1 MSSLNVGSIFKHSL
15 TQKRS
20 LIFKPLEVVGQPMQ
34 IVIEG
39 RLYFAYK
46 GQVVAKSVTYVNHE
60 SSISIPHVRSK
71 VV

>member
-1 MSSLNVGSIFKHSL
+1 M
-15 TQKRS
+15 
-20 LIFKPLEVVGQPMQ
+20 FKPPQVVGQPMQ

-39 RLYFAYK
+39 TLYFAYK

-60 SSISIPHVRSK
+60 ASISTPHVRSK

>member
-1 MSSLNVGSIFKHSL
+1 M
-15 TQKRS
+15 
-20 LIFKPLEVVGQPMQ
+20 FKPPQVVGQPVQ
-34 IVIEG
+34 IVVEG